1 MADNVR
7 AELESHLKDIRQIQT
22 EILKSEKKAW
32 EKHEEVDQKGQKML
46 ERVRKRLGDQVG
58 ITNGQFRCFF

>member
-1 MADNVR
+1 VR

-22 EILKSEKKAW
+22 EISKSEKKAW

-46 ERVRKRLGDQVG
+46 ERVQKRLEDQVG